1 MTRSHNSPL
10 EEHKPQFASA
20 LRESF
25 QQGYRLNHLH
35 NDVLS
40 GITVGIIAIPL
51 SMALAIATGVPPQ
64 HGLYTAIVAG
74 IIIALAG
81 GSRVNISGP
90 TAAFVVILLP
100 IVHEYGLGGLLIASI
115 MAGIML
121 IIMGLARMGKLMEY
135 IPYTVIM
142 GFTAGIGVVIATIQ
156 VKDFLGLTVENLQG
170 HYTEKLMS
178 LIAALPSFR
187 IEDFLIGCL
196 TLFVLLTW
204 SRITTKIPSHLVA
217 LIAGTLAALLF
228 GTIWT
233 DFDVATIGSRF
244 EYDVNGQQGTG
255 IPPLPPFFVLPW
267 NLPDANGQP
276 IGLSFELIRNLLGPA
291 FAIAMLGA
299 IESLLCAVVADGIA
313 GTRHNPNTELVSQGL
328 GNVVAPFFGGIP
340 ATAAIA
346 RTAANIR
353 AGGRSPISA
362 IVHSL
367 VILLAV
373 VSLAEWFSYVPM
385 AALAALLFIVAWNMS
400 EAKHFMRLVR
410 TAPRG
415 DVAVL
420 LTCFSLTV
428 LFDMVLAVG
437 AGLILASLLFIR
449 RMAELTGT
457 ELLSTHEHE
466 HLKNLPEQISVY
478 EINGPLFFGAAEK
491 AVKTLHQIDPNVK
504 VLIIDMTDVPM
515 IDMTGIVALESLL
528 DNLFRNRMGVV
539 ISNLQPR
546 ILEKLKRAGISEQP
560 GRLLFGASL
569 PESADKA
576 KLLLSTLSS

>member
-1 MTRSHNSPL
+1 MTTRNSPL
-10 EEHKPQFASA
+10 EENKPQFASA

-25 QQGYRLNHLH
+25 RQGYGLSHLRS
-35 NDVLS
+35 DILS

-64 HGLYTAIVAG
+64 HGLYTAIIAG

-100 IVHEYGLGGLLIASI
+100 IVHEYGLGGLLIASV

-156 VKDFLGLTVENLQG
+156 IKDFLGLDVENLQG
-170 HYTEKLMS
+170 HYMEKLMS
-178 LIAALPSFR
+178 LATALPSFR
-187 IEDFLIGCL
+187 IEDFFIGSL

-217 LIAGTLAALLF
+217 LIVGTLVALFL
-228 GTIWT
+228 GAVWT
-233 DFDVATIGSRF
+233 DFSVATIGSRF
-244 EYDVNGQQGTG
+244 EYDINGQQGTG

-291 FAIAMLGA
+291 FVIAMLGA

-328 GNVVAPFFGGIP
+328 GNVITPFFGGIP

-385 AALAALLFIVAWNMS
+385 AALAALLFVVAWNMS

-410 TAPRG
+410 TAPHG

-420 LTCFSLTV
+420 LTCFGLTV

-457 ELLSTHEHE
+457 ELVSPREHE
-466 HLKNLPEQISVY
+466 RLKDLPEQISVY
-478 EINGPLFFGAAEK
+478 QINGPLFFGAAEK
-491 AVKTLHQIDPNVK
+491 AIKTLHQIDSSVK

-528 DNLFRNRMGVV
+528 ENLSSSQIGVV
-539 ISNLQPR
+539 ISNLQP
-546 ILEKLKRAGISEQP
+546 KLLRELTKAGITEQS

-569 PESADKA
+569 AESATKA
-576 KLLLSTLSS
+576 KTLLLP